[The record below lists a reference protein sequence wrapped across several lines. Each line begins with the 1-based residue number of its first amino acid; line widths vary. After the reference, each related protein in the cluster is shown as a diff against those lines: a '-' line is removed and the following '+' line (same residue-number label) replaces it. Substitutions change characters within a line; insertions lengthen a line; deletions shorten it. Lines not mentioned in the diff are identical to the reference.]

1 MMNEIEMKNISNN
14 ETTTVVVNDSP
25 KETYEK
31 GSNEDKNL
39 QDVSSMPKKVDLEV
53 LPVEHDGTMNSVQ
66 VCCHFKNVT

>member
-1 MMNEIEMKNISNN
+1 MKEVSNN

-39 QDVSSMPKKVDLEV
+39 QDVTSIPKKVDVEV
-53 LPVEHDGTMNSVQ
+53 KQVEQDGTMNSVQ
-66 VCCHFKNVT
+66 VCHLFLLET